1 MGYRAVHLT
10 AEAAK
15 SVINHYYDEIPRY
28 SYFVGCSWGGGQGM
42 MESQRYP
49 NDFDGIV
56 AGAPAYEWT
65 AFTAGMVQTYN
76 AIYPEGDLLPPLLS
90 PATLETLAASIDAAC
105 DLDDGIDDDILGDP
119 RSCDFTPEELPQCA
133 GNASGPDCLTV
144 AELRALNV
152 IYGGPTSDGEAQF
165 PGFPL
170 GGENDLSRRLAFGA
184 EFFKYFVFDDPQWD
198 YTTYD
203 FSRWAEDTAAIM
215 PLVDATDPDLSA
227 FDAAG
232 GKMIFW
238 AGWSDPMITALGTVQ
253 CYDAIVSA
261 GSDVRSFARLFL
273 LPGVQHCGGGP
284 GPDAVGWLDAIQ
296 AWVERGD
303 APERLV
309 ARRFGVDDEIEV
321 ARPICAYPQVAIYD
335 GQGDVTVEDSFA
347 CWDP

>member
-1 MGYRAVHLT
+1 M
-10 AEAAK
+10 
-15 SVINHYYDEIPRY
+15 
-28 SYFVGCSWGGGQGM
+28 
-42 MESQRYP
+42 
-49 NDFDGIV
+49 
-56 AGAPAYEWT
+56 
-65 AFTAGMVQTYN
+65 
-76 AIYPEGDLLPPLLS
+76 S

-253 CYDAIVSA
+253 CYDAIVLA

-284 GPDAVGWLDAIQ
+284 GPDAVGWFDAIQ